1 MKFYTHSEWMIS
13 GVTVTNLHKR
23 GGMDEATYAKF
34 LEHSKTT
41 HALGRPGT
49 VDELANA
56 ILFLASDNAS
66 FITGASIPVDG
77 GRHCM
82 CPR

>member
-1 MKFYTHSEWMIS
+1 MRFLSIV
-13 GVTVTNLHKR
+13 GVVVTNIHKR
-23 GGMDEATYAKF
+23 GGMDEAAYAKF
-34 LEHSKTT
+34 LEHSRTT

-49 VDELANA
+49 VDEVSAV
-56 ILFLASDNAS
+56 IIFLASTSAS

-77 GRHCM
+77 GRHAM